1 MKYIDWC
8 LFIGFLL
15 AQEWKCLGSH
25 ISFHACTVQYVT
37 QSQHMTQQLNNNIF
51 WECISQFQWY
61 ALSSGNIWL
70 NNLVGQSEIRSHRPI
85 YTRGLG
91 LKAVFLRNFK
101 KNKKCK
107 QIKTNKNIFVII
119 LEVCCILVVHIVP
132 IGAIKVAS
140 PAQITTY
147 LGQKQNTARKAGK
160 IWKAKTKQILSVQNT
175 QTLIHCC

>member
-1 MKYIDWC
+1 MDPHSFKYENRGPLLGIYPQYQVQQIYEIYWC

-37 QSQHMTQQLNNNIF
+37 QSQHMSQQLNNNIF
-51 WECISQFQWY
+51 WECISQFPWY
-61 ALSSGNIWL
+61 VLSSGNIWL

-107 QIKTNKNIFVII
+107 QIKTY
-119 LEVCCILVVHIVP
+119 LSSYLRSVV
-132 IGAIKVAS
+132 
-140 PAQITTY
+140 Y
-147 LGQKQNTARKAGK
+147 
-160 IWKAKTKQILSVQNT
+160 
-175 QTLIHCC
+175 